1 MNMLD
6 DFLCNVSPEEYED
19 SYSDQLW
26 YEAEWQFCEQYG
38 IEPEVYED

>member
-38 IEPEVYED
+38 IEPEV